1 MPLLSYKFAPGF
13 DKQSTPYGA
22 ENKWI
27 DGENIRFRYGQPEK
41 IGGWVKLVANK
52 LYGAVRA
59 QFAWSA
65 LDGTRFLALGTDKK
79 LYIYTEGAIHDITP
93 VRATDDDL
101 TNPFVTTSG
110 SPIVTVT
117 DAGHGASAGDFVTF
131 SNADAVGGLDMNA
144 EFEITSVT
152 SSSVYTV
159 THSSNASSGATGGGS
174 STVDVEY
181 QLSVG
186 QEVNTYGYGWGID
199 PWNGL
204 RDTGRITD
212 QLNEALDATETGV
225 DVDDGSKFANG
236 DYILVDQEIMKV
248 TGVSSNTLTVTRDL
262 TTNEG
267 TTTVSAGSHNATT
280 HADNT
285 TVTIIFD
292 ASDTSINATSWNEA
306 ASSST
311 TVLDSRYWV
320 FENFGEDLLALQSN
334 GKLFKW
340 DKSSGVTTRAAVVHA
355 NAPTASRHLI
365 LSTPDRHVILM
376 GTETTIGSTTSQDDL
391 FLRFSSQEDT
401 STWSPASTNT
411 AGSFRIQ
418 DGSKIITTLRS
429 RGGILIWTDTSLHQ
443 LQFIGPPFTFGVNL
457 VTQSVSMVSPQA
469 AINANNAIY
478 FMDEDNFYIYEGG
491 VQSLPCTVRAYVF
504 DDFNY
509 SQVYKVFAAKNAKFN
524 EVTWFYCSS
533 SSTEIDRY
541 VTYNYLDKVWHIGN
555 MDRTAWMDIGSSTD
569 APLAAGTNN
578 YLYDH
583 ETGSNA
589 DGSAMTAFVESADFD
604 AGDGNQFMFI
614 NRIIPD
620 VLFYGSSTDPT
631 VTYSIKTRNYPLGTL
646 TTATTASVGSS
657 TGVSNVRARARQ
669 MRVRVESTD
678 EDNLW
683 RLGDTRFDIRQDG
696 RR

>member
-1 MPLLSYKFAPGF
+1 MEVDVPLSRYTFQPGINKEGTSYSNEGGWYDC
-13 DKQSTPYGA
+13 DKV
-22 ENKWI
+22 
-27 DGENIRFRYGQPEK
+27 RFRAGRPEK
-41 IGGWVKLVANK
+41 IGGWVKNNLNTFLGLCRKLHQWVALDSDKFIGLGTNLK
-52 LYGAVRA
+52 LYLNKG
-59 QFAWSA
+59 SN
-65 LDGTRFLALGTDKK
+65 
-79 LYIYTEGAIHDITP
+79 YYDITP
-93 VRATDDDL
+93 IRATTSAGD
-101 TNPFVTTSG
+101 VTFSASNGDAT
-110 SPIVTVT
+110 ITVADT
-117 DAGHGASAGDFVTF
+117 AHGAVKNDFVTF
-131 SNADAVGGLDMNA
+131 SGAASLGGNITAAVLNQEYQIATIVNANSYTIEAKDTDGA
-144 EFEITSVT
+144 
-152 SSSVYTV
+152 TV
-159 THSSNASSGATGGGS
+159 TANASDTGNGGS
-174 STVDVEY
+174 SVVGAY
-181 QLSVG
+181 QINVG
-186 QEVNTYGYGWGID
+186 LNDYVSGFGFGSGYFGESSWGGGTSGFSSQLRLWSID
-199 PWNGL
+199 
-204 RDTGRITD
+204 
-212 QLNEALDATETGV
+212 
-225 DVDDGSKFANG
+225 
-236 DYILVDQEIMKV
+236 
-248 TGVSSNTLTVTRDL
+248 
-262 TTNEG
+262 
-267 TTTVSAGSHNATT
+267 
-280 HADNT
+280 
-285 TVTIIFD
+285 
-292 ASDTSINATSWNEA
+292 
-306 ASSST
+306 
-311 TVLDSRYWV
+311 
-320 FENFGEDLLALQSN
+320 NFGEDMISNPRGGGLFYWDKTNGESTRSVNFSSLSGASDVPTIANQIIVSETDRHILAL
-334 GKLFKW
+334 G
-340 DKSSGVTTRAAVVHA
+340 A
-355 NAPTASRHLI
+355 N
-365 LSTPDRHVILM
+365 
-376 GTETTIGSTTSQDDL
+376 TIGTSTQDPML
-391 FLRFSSQEDT
+391 VRWCNQEDAAMWT
-401 STWSPASTNT
+401 PKTTNT
-411 AGSFRIQ
+411 AGSIRLSA
-418 DGSKIITTLRS
+418 GSKIIGAVRTREE
-429 RGGILIWTDTSLHQ
+429 IIIFTDIALYAV
-443 LQFIGPPFTFGVNL
+443 QFIGPPFTFGVNL

-555 MDRTAWMDIGSSTD
+555 MDRTAWIDIGSSTV

>member
-1 MPLLSYKFAPGF
+1 MPLSRYTFQPGINKEGTSYSNEGGWYDC
-13 DKQSTPYGA
+13 DKV
-22 ENKWI
+22 
-27 DGENIRFRYGQPEK
+27 RFRAGRPEK
-41 IGGWVKLVANK
+41 IGGWVKNNINTFLGLCRKLHQWVALDSDKFIGLGTTLK
-52 LYGAVRA
+52 LYLNKG
-59 QFAWSA
+59 SN
-65 LDGTRFLALGTDKK
+65 
-79 LYIYTEGAIHDITP
+79 YYDITP
-93 VRATDDDL
+93 IRATTSAGD
-101 TNPFVTTSG
+101 VTFSASNGDAT
-110 SPIVTVT
+110 ITVADT
-117 DAGHGASAGDFVTF
+117 AHGAVKNDFVTF
-131 SNADAVGGLDMNA
+131 SGAATLGGL
-144 EFEITSVT
+144 ITASVLNQEYQIAT
-152 SSSVYTV
+152 IVNSNSYTIEAKDTDGATV
-159 THSSNASSGATGGGS
+159 TANASDTGNGGS
-174 STVDVEY
+174 SVVGAY
-181 QLSVG
+181 QINVG
-186 QEVNTYGYGWGID
+186 LDDYVSGFGFGSGYFGESSWGGGTSGFSSQLRLWSID
-199 PWNGL
+199 
-204 RDTGRITD
+204 
-212 QLNEALDATETGV
+212 
-225 DVDDGSKFANG
+225 
-236 DYILVDQEIMKV
+236 
-248 TGVSSNTLTVTRDL
+248 
-262 TTNEG
+262 
-267 TTTVSAGSHNATT
+267 
-280 HADNT
+280 
-285 TVTIIFD
+285 
-292 ASDTSINATSWNEA
+292 
-306 ASSST
+306 
-311 TVLDSRYWV
+311 
-320 FENFGEDLLALQSN
+320 NFGEDMISNPRGGGLFYWDKTNGENTRSVNFSSLSGASDVPTIANQIIVSETDRHILAL
-334 GKLFKW
+334 
-340 DKSSGVTTRAAVVHA
+340 
-355 NAPTASRHLI
+355 
-365 LSTPDRHVILM
+365 
-376 GTETTIGSTTSQDDL
+376 GTNTIGTSTQDPML
-391 FLRFSSQEDT
+391 VRWCNQEDAAMWT
-401 STWSPASTNT
+401 PKTTNT
-411 AGSFRIQ
+411 AGSIRLSA
-418 DGSKIITTLRS
+418 GSKIIGAS
-429 RGGILIWTDTSLHQ
+429 RTREEIIVFTDIALYAV
-443 LQFIGPPFTFGVNL
+443 QFIGPPFTFGVNL
-457 VTQSVSMVSPQA
+457 VTQSVSMISPQA

-555 MDRTAWMDIGSSTD
+555 MDRTAWIDIGSSTV

>member
-1 MPLLSYKFAPGF
+1 MPLSRYTFQPGINKEGTSYSNEGGWYDC
-13 DKQSTPYGA
+13 DKV
-22 ENKWI
+22 
-27 DGENIRFRYGQPEK
+27 RFRAGRPEK
-41 IGGWVKLVANK
+41 IGGWVKNNLNTFLGICRKLHQWVALDSDKFIGLGTNLK
-52 LYGAVRA
+52 LYLNKG
-59 QFAWSA
+59 SS
-65 LDGTRFLALGTDKK
+65 
-79 LYIYTEGAIHDITP
+79 YYDITP
-93 VRATDDDL
+93 IRATTSAGD
-101 TNPFVTTSG
+101 VTFSASNGDAT
-110 SPIVTVT
+110 ITVADT
-117 DAGHGASAGDFVTF
+117 AHGAVKNDFVTF
-131 SNADAVGGLDMNA
+131 SGAATLGGL
-144 EFEITSVT
+144 ITASVLNQEYQIAT
-152 SSSVYTV
+152 IVNSNSYTIEAKDTDGATV
-159 THSSNASSGATGGGS
+159 TANASDTGNGGS
-174 STVDVEY
+174 SVVGAY
-181 QLSVG
+181 QINVG
-186 QEVNTYGYGWGID
+186 LDDYVSGFGFGSGYFGESSWGGGTSGFSSQLRLWSID
-199 PWNGL
+199 
-204 RDTGRITD
+204 
-212 QLNEALDATETGV
+212 
-225 DVDDGSKFANG
+225 
-236 DYILVDQEIMKV
+236 
-248 TGVSSNTLTVTRDL
+248 
-262 TTNEG
+262 
-267 TTTVSAGSHNATT
+267 
-280 HADNT
+280 
-285 TVTIIFD
+285 
-292 ASDTSINATSWNEA
+292 
-306 ASSST
+306 
-311 TVLDSRYWV
+311 
-320 FENFGEDLLALQSN
+320 NFGEDMISNPRGGGLFYWDKTNGESTRSVNFSSLSGASDVPTIANQIIVSETDRHILAL
-334 GKLFKW
+334 G
-340 DKSSGVTTRAAVVHA
+340 A
-355 NAPTASRHLI
+355 N
-365 LSTPDRHVILM
+365 
-376 GTETTIGSTTSQDDL
+376 TIGTSTQDPML
-391 FLRFSSQEDT
+391 VRWCNQEDAAMWT
-401 STWSPASTNT
+401 PKTTNT
-411 AGSFRIQ
+411 AGSIRLSA
-418 DGSKIITTLRS
+418 GSKIIGAS
-429 RGGILIWTDTSLHQ
+429 RTREEIIIFTDIALYAV
-443 LQFIGPPFTFGVNL
+443 QFIGPPFTFGVNL

-555 MDRTAWMDIGSSTD
+555 MDRTAWIDIGSSTV

>member
-1 MPLLSYKFAPGF
+1 LEVDVPLSRYTFQPGINKEGTSYSNEGGWYDC
-13 DKQSTPYGA
+13 DKV
-22 ENKWI
+22 
-27 DGENIRFRYGQPEK
+27 RFRAGRPEK
-41 IGGWVKLVANK
+41 IGGWVKNNLNTFLGLCRKLHQWVALDSDKFIGLGTNLK
-52 LYGAVRA
+52 LYLNKG
-59 QFAWSA
+59 SN
-65 LDGTRFLALGTDKK
+65 
-79 LYIYTEGAIHDITP
+79 YYDITP
-93 VRATDDDL
+93 IRATTSAGD
-101 TNPFVTTSG
+101 VTFSASNGDAT
-110 SPIVTVT
+110 ITVADT
-117 DAGHGASAGDFVTF
+117 AHGAVKNDFVTF
-131 SNADAVGGLDMNA
+131 SGAASLGGNITAAVLNQEYQIATIVNANSYTIEAKDTDGA
-144 EFEITSVT
+144 
-152 SSSVYTV
+152 TV
-159 THSSNASSGATGGGS
+159 TANASDTGNGGS
-174 STVDVEY
+174 SVVGAY
-181 QLSVG
+181 QINVG
-186 QEVNTYGYGWGID
+186 LNDYVSGFGFGSGYFGESSWGGGTSGFSSQLRLWSID
-199 PWNGL
+199 
-204 RDTGRITD
+204 
-212 QLNEALDATETGV
+212 
-225 DVDDGSKFANG
+225 
-236 DYILVDQEIMKV
+236 
-248 TGVSSNTLTVTRDL
+248 
-262 TTNEG
+262 
-267 TTTVSAGSHNATT
+267 
-280 HADNT
+280 
-285 TVTIIFD
+285 
-292 ASDTSINATSWNEA
+292 
-306 ASSST
+306 
-311 TVLDSRYWV
+311 
-320 FENFGEDLLALQSN
+320 NFGEDMISNPRGGGLFYWDKTNGESTRSVNFSSLSGASDVPTIANQIIVSETDRHILAL
-334 GKLFKW
+334 G
-340 DKSSGVTTRAAVVHA
+340 A
-355 NAPTASRHLI
+355 N
-365 LSTPDRHVILM
+365 
-376 GTETTIGSTTSQDDL
+376 TIGTSTQDPML
-391 FLRFSSQEDT
+391 VRWCNQEDAAMWT
-401 STWSPASTNT
+401 PKTTNT
-411 AGSFRIQ
+411 AGSIRLSA
-418 DGSKIITTLRS
+418 GSKIIGAVRTREE
-429 RGGILIWTDTSLHQ
+429 IIIFTDIALYAV
-443 LQFIGPPFTFGVNL
+443 QFIGPPFTFGVNL

-555 MDRTAWMDIGSSTD
+555 MDRTAWIDIGSSTV

>member
-1 MPLLSYKFAPGF
+1 MPLSRYTFQPGINKEGTSYSNEGGWYDC
-13 DKQSTPYGA
+13 DKV
-22 ENKWI
+22 
-27 DGENIRFRYGQPEK
+27 RFRAGRPEK
-41 IGGWVKLVANK
+41 IGGWVKNNLNTFLGLCRKLHQWVALDSDKFIGLGTTLK
-52 LYGAVRA
+52 LYLNKG
-59 QFAWSA
+59 SS
-65 LDGTRFLALGTDKK
+65 
-79 LYIYTEGAIHDITP
+79 YYDITP
-93 VRATDDDL
+93 IRATTSAGD
-101 TNPFVTTSG
+101 VTFSASNGDAT
-110 SPIVTVT
+110 ITVADT
-117 DAGHGASAGDFVTF
+117 AHGAVKNDFVTF
-131 SNADAVGGLDMNA
+131 SGAATLGGLITASVLNQEYQIATIVNA
-144 EFEITSVT
+144 NSYTIEAKDTDGA
-152 SSSVYTV
+152 TV
-159 THSSNASSGATGGGS
+159 TANASDTGNGGS
-174 STVDVEY
+174 SVVGAY
-181 QLSVG
+181 QINVG
-186 QEVNTYGYGWGID
+186 LDDYVSGFGFGSGYFGESSWGGGTSGFSSQLRLWSID
-199 PWNGL
+199 
-204 RDTGRITD
+204 
-212 QLNEALDATETGV
+212 
-225 DVDDGSKFANG
+225 
-236 DYILVDQEIMKV
+236 
-248 TGVSSNTLTVTRDL
+248 
-262 TTNEG
+262 
-267 TTTVSAGSHNATT
+267 
-280 HADNT
+280 
-285 TVTIIFD
+285 
-292 ASDTSINATSWNEA
+292 
-306 ASSST
+306 
-311 TVLDSRYWV
+311 
-320 FENFGEDLLALQSN
+320 NFGEDMISNPRGGGLFYWDKTNGESTRSVNFSSLSGASDVPTIANQIIVSETDRHILAL
-334 GKLFKW
+334 G
-340 DKSSGVTTRAAVVHA
+340 A
-355 NAPTASRHLI
+355 N
-365 LSTPDRHVILM
+365 
-376 GTETTIGSTTSQDDL
+376 TIGTSTQDPML
-391 FLRFSSQEDT
+391 VRWCNQEDAAMWT
-401 STWSPASTNT
+401 PKTTNT
-411 AGSFRIQ
+411 AGSIRLSA
-418 DGSKIITTLRS
+418 GSKIIGAS
-429 RGGILIWTDTSLHQ
+429 RTREEIIIFTDIALYAV
-443 LQFIGPPFTFGVNL
+443 QFIGPPFTFGVNL

-555 MDRTAWMDIGSSTD
+555 MDRTAWIDIGSSTV

>member
-1 MPLLSYKFAPGF
+1 MPLSRYTFQPGINKEGTSYSNEGGWYDC
-13 DKQSTPYGA
+13 DK
-22 ENKWI
+22 
-27 DGENIRFRYGQPEK
+27 IRFRSGRPEK
-41 IGGWVKLVANK
+41 IGGWVKNNLNTFLGICRKLHQWVALDSDKFIGLGTNLK
-52 LYGAVRA
+52 LYLNKG
-59 QFAWSA
+59 SS
-65 LDGTRFLALGTDKK
+65 
-79 LYIYTEGAIHDITP
+79 YYDITP
-93 VRATDDDL
+93 IRATTSAGD
-101 TNPFVTTSG
+101 VTFSASNGDAT
-110 SPIVTVT
+110 ITVADT
-117 DAGHGASAGDFVTF
+117 AHGAVKNDFVTF
-131 SNADAVGGLDMNA
+131 SGAASLGGNIVANVLNQEYQIATIVNDNSYTIEA
-144 EFEITSVT
+144 KDTDGA
-152 SSSVYTV
+152 TV
-159 THSSNASSGATGGGS
+159 TANASDSGNGGS
-174 STVDVEY
+174 SVVGAY
-181 QLSVG
+181 QLNVG
-186 QEVNTYGYGWGID
+186 LDDYVSGFGFGSGYFGESSWGGGTSGFSSQLRLWTID
-199 PWNGL
+199 
-204 RDTGRITD
+204 
-212 QLNEALDATETGV
+212 
-225 DVDDGSKFANG
+225 
-236 DYILVDQEIMKV
+236 
-248 TGVSSNTLTVTRDL
+248 
-262 TTNEG
+262 
-267 TTTVSAGSHNATT
+267 
-280 HADNT
+280 
-285 TVTIIFD
+285 
-292 ASDTSINATSWNEA
+292 
-306 ASSST
+306 
-311 TVLDSRYWV
+311 
-320 FENFGEDLLALQSN
+320 NFGEDMISNPRGGGLFYWDKTNGENTRSVNFSSLSGASDVPTIANQIIVSETDRHILAL
-334 GKLFKW
+334 G
-340 DKSSGVTTRAAVVHA
+340 A
-355 NAPTASRHLI
+355 N
-365 LSTPDRHVILM
+365 
-376 GTETTIGSTTSQDDL
+376 TIGTSTQDPML
-391 FLRFSSQEDT
+391 VRWCNQEDAAMWT
-401 STWSPASTNT
+401 PKTTNT
-411 AGSFRIQ
+411 AGSIRLSA
-418 DGSKIITTLRS
+418 GSKIIGAS
-429 RGGILIWTDTSLHQ
+429 RTREEIIIFTDIALYAV
-443 LQFIGPPFTFGVNL
+443 QFIGPPFTFGVNL

-469 AINANNAIY
+469 AINANNSIY

-555 MDRTAWMDIGSSTD
+555 MDRTAWIDIGSSTV

>member
-1 MPLLSYKFAPGF
+1 MPLSRYTFQPGINKEGTSYSNEGGWYDC
-13 DKQSTPYGA
+13 DK
-22 ENKWI
+22 
-27 DGENIRFRYGQPEK
+27 IRFRSGRPEK
-41 IGGWVKLVANK
+41 IGGWVKNNLNTFLGICRKLHQWVALDSDKFIGLGTNLK
-52 LYGAVRA
+52 LYLNKG
-59 QFAWSA
+59 SS
-65 LDGTRFLALGTDKK
+65 
-79 LYIYTEGAIHDITP
+79 YYDITP
-93 VRATDDDL
+93 IRATTSAGD
-101 TNPFVTTSG
+101 VTFSASNGDAT
-110 SPIVTVT
+110 ITVADT
-117 DAGHGASAGDFVTF
+117 AHGAVKNDFVTF
-131 SNADAVGGLDMNA
+131 SGAASLGGNIVANVLNQEYQIATIVNANSYTIEAKDTDGA
-144 EFEITSVT
+144 
-152 SSSVYTV
+152 TV
-159 THSSNASSGATGGGS
+159 TANASDTGNGGS
-174 STVDVEY
+174 SVVGAY
-181 QLSVG
+181 QINVG
-186 QEVNTYGYGWGID
+186 LDDYVSGFGFGSGYFGESSWGGGTSGFSSQLRLWTID
-199 PWNGL
+199 
-204 RDTGRITD
+204 
-212 QLNEALDATETGV
+212 
-225 DVDDGSKFANG
+225 
-236 DYILVDQEIMKV
+236 
-248 TGVSSNTLTVTRDL
+248 
-262 TTNEG
+262 
-267 TTTVSAGSHNATT
+267 
-280 HADNT
+280 
-285 TVTIIFD
+285 
-292 ASDTSINATSWNEA
+292 
-306 ASSST
+306 
-311 TVLDSRYWV
+311 
-320 FENFGEDLLALQSN
+320 NFGEDMISNPRGGGLFYWDKTNGENTRSVNFSSLSGASDVPTIANQIIVSETDRHILAL
-334 GKLFKW
+334 G
-340 DKSSGVTTRAAVVHA
+340 A
-355 NAPTASRHLI
+355 N
-365 LSTPDRHVILM
+365 
-376 GTETTIGSTTSQDDL
+376 TIGTSTQDPML
-391 FLRFSSQEDT
+391 VRWCNQEDAAMWT
-401 STWSPASTNT
+401 PKTTNT
-411 AGSFRIQ
+411 AGSIRLSA
-418 DGSKIITTLRS
+418 GSKIIGAS
-429 RGGILIWTDTSLHQ
+429 RTREEIIIFTDIALYAV
-443 LQFIGPPFTFGVNL
+443 QFIGPPFTFGVNL

-469 AINANNAIY
+469 AINANNSIY

-555 MDRTAWMDIGSSTD
+555 MDRTAWIDIGSSTV

>member
-1 MPLLSYKFAPGF
+1 VPLSRYTFQPGINKEGTSYSNEGGWYDC
-13 DKQSTPYGA
+13 DK
-22 ENKWI
+22 
-27 DGENIRFRYGQPEK
+27 IRFRSGRPEK
-41 IGGWVKLVANK
+41 IGGWVKNNLNTFLGICRKLHQWVALDSDKFIGLGTNLK
-52 LYGAVRA
+52 LYLNKG
-59 QFAWSA
+59 SS
-65 LDGTRFLALGTDKK
+65 
-79 LYIYTEGAIHDITP
+79 YYDITP
-93 VRATDDDL
+93 IRATTSAGD
-101 TNPFVTTSG
+101 VTFSASNGDAT
-110 SPIVTVT
+110 ITVADT
-117 DAGHGASAGDFVTF
+117 AHGAVKNDFVTF
-131 SNADAVGGLDMNA
+131 SGAASLGGNIVANVLNQEYQIATIVNDNSYTIEA
-144 EFEITSVT
+144 KDTDGA
-152 SSSVYTV
+152 TV
-159 THSSNASSGATGGGS
+159 TANASDSGNGGS
-174 STVDVEY
+174 SVVGAY
-181 QLSVG
+181 QLNVG
-186 QEVNTYGYGWGID
+186 LDDYVSGFGFGSGYFGESSWGGGTSGFSSQLRLWTID
-199 PWNGL
+199 
-204 RDTGRITD
+204 
-212 QLNEALDATETGV
+212 
-225 DVDDGSKFANG
+225 
-236 DYILVDQEIMKV
+236 
-248 TGVSSNTLTVTRDL
+248 
-262 TTNEG
+262 
-267 TTTVSAGSHNATT
+267 
-280 HADNT
+280 
-285 TVTIIFD
+285 
-292 ASDTSINATSWNEA
+292 
-306 ASSST
+306 
-311 TVLDSRYWV
+311 
-320 FENFGEDLLALQSN
+320 NFGEDMISNPRGGGLFYWDKTNGENTRSVNFSSLSGASDVPTIANQIIVSETDRHILAL
-334 GKLFKW
+334 G
-340 DKSSGVTTRAAVVHA
+340 A
-355 NAPTASRHLI
+355 N
-365 LSTPDRHVILM
+365 
-376 GTETTIGSTTSQDDL
+376 TIGTSTQDPML
-391 FLRFSSQEDT
+391 VRWCNQEDAAMWT
-401 STWSPASTNT
+401 PKTTNT
-411 AGSFRIQ
+411 AGSIRLSA
-418 DGSKIITTLRS
+418 GSKIIGAS
-429 RGGILIWTDTSLHQ
+429 RTREEIIIFTDIALYAV
-443 LQFIGPPFTFGVNL
+443 QFIGPPFTFGVNL

-469 AINANNAIY
+469 AINANNSIY

-555 MDRTAWMDIGSSTD
+555 MDRTAWIDIGSSTV

>member
-1 MPLLSYKFAPGF
+1 MPLSRYTFQPGINKEGTSYSNEGGWYDC
-13 DKQSTPYGA
+13 DKV
-22 ENKWI
+22 
-27 DGENIRFRYGQPEK
+27 RFRSGRPEK
-41 IGGWVKLVANK
+41 IGGWVKNNLNTFLGICRKLHQWVALDSDKFIGLGTNLK
-52 LYGAVRA
+52 LYLNKG
-59 QFAWSA
+59 SS
-65 LDGTRFLALGTDKK
+65 
-79 LYIYTEGAIHDITP
+79 YYDITP
-93 VRATDDDL
+93 IRATTSAGD
-101 TNPFVTTSG
+101 VTFSASNGDAT
-110 SPIVTVT
+110 ITVADT
-117 DAGHGASAGDFVTF
+117 AHGAVKNDFVTF
-131 SNADAVGGLDMNA
+131 SGAASLGGNIVANVLNQEYQIATIVNANSYTIEAKDTDGA
-144 EFEITSVT
+144 
-152 SSSVYTV
+152 TV
-159 THSSNASSGATGGGS
+159 TANASDSGNGGS
-174 STVDVEY
+174 SVVGAY
-181 QLSVG
+181 QLNVG
-186 QEVNTYGYGWGID
+186 LDDYVSGFGFGSGYFGESSWGGGTSGFSSQLRLWTID
-199 PWNGL
+199 
-204 RDTGRITD
+204 
-212 QLNEALDATETGV
+212 
-225 DVDDGSKFANG
+225 
-236 DYILVDQEIMKV
+236 
-248 TGVSSNTLTVTRDL
+248 
-262 TTNEG
+262 
-267 TTTVSAGSHNATT
+267 
-280 HADNT
+280 
-285 TVTIIFD
+285 
-292 ASDTSINATSWNEA
+292 
-306 ASSST
+306 
-311 TVLDSRYWV
+311 
-320 FENFGEDLLALQSN
+320 NFGEDMISNPRGGGLFYWDKTNGENTRSVNFSSLSGASDVPTIANQIIVSETDRHILAL
-334 GKLFKW
+334 G
-340 DKSSGVTTRAAVVHA
+340 A
-355 NAPTASRHLI
+355 N
-365 LSTPDRHVILM
+365 
-376 GTETTIGSTTSQDDL
+376 TIGTSTQDPML
-391 FLRFSSQEDT
+391 VRWCNQEDAAMWT
-401 STWSPASTNT
+401 PKTTNT
-411 AGSFRIQ
+411 AGSIRLSA
-418 DGSKIITTLRS
+418 GSKIIGAIRTREE
-429 RGGILIWTDTSLHQ
+429 IIIFTDIALYAV
-443 LQFIGPPFTFGVNL
+443 QFIGPPFTFGVNL

-469 AINANNAIY
+469 AINANNSIY

-555 MDRTAWMDIGSSTD
+555 MDRTAWIDIGSSTI

>member
-1 MPLLSYKFAPGF
+1 MW
-13 DKQSTPYGA
+13 TP
-22 ENKWI
+22 K
-27 DGENIRFRYGQPEK
+27 
-41 IGGWVKLVANK
+41 
-52 LYGAVRA
+52 
-59 QFAWSA
+59 
-65 LDGTRFLALGTDKK
+65 T
-79 LYIYTEGAIHDITP
+79 
-93 VRATDDDL
+93 
-101 TNPFVTTSG
+101 
-110 SPIVTVT
+110 
-117 DAGHGASAGDFVTF
+117 
-131 SNADAVGGLDMNA
+131 
-144 EFEITSVT
+144 
-152 SSSVYTV
+152 
-159 THSSNASSGATGGGS
+159 
-174 STVDVEY
+174 
-181 QLSVG
+181 
-186 QEVNTYGYGWGID
+186 
-199 PWNGL
+199 
-204 RDTGRITD
+204 
-212 QLNEALDATETGV
+212 
-225 DVDDGSKFANG
+225 
-236 DYILVDQEIMKV
+236 
-248 TGVSSNTLTVTRDL
+248 
-262 TTNEG
+262 
-267 TTTVSAGSHNATT
+267 
-280 HADNT
+280 
-285 TVTIIFD
+285 
-292 ASDTSINATSWNEA
+292 
-306 ASSST
+306 
-311 TVLDSRYWV
+311 
-320 FENFGEDLLALQSN
+320 
-334 GKLFKW
+334 
-340 DKSSGVTTRAAVVHA
+340 
-355 NAPTASRHLI
+355 
-365 LSTPDRHVILM
+365 
-376 GTETTIGSTTSQDDL
+376 
-391 FLRFSSQEDT
+391 
-401 STWSPASTNT
+401 TNT
-411 AGSFRIQ
+411 AGSIRLSA
-418 DGSKIITTLRS
+418 GSKIIGAS
-429 RGGILIWTDTSLHQ
+429 RTREEIIIFTDIALYAV
-443 LQFIGPPFTFGVNL
+443 QFIGPPFTFGVNL

-555 MDRTAWMDIGSSTD
+555 MDRTAWIDIGSSTV

>member
-1 MPLLSYKFAPGF
+1 VPLSRYTFQPGINKEGTSYSNEGGWYDC
-13 DKQSTPYGA
+13 DK
-22 ENKWI
+22 
-27 DGENIRFRYGQPEK
+27 IRFRSGRPEK
-41 IGGWVKLVANK
+41 IGGWVKNNLNTFLGICRKLHQWVALDSDKFIGLGTNLK
-52 LYGAVRA
+52 LYLNKG
-59 QFAWSA
+59 SS
-65 LDGTRFLALGTDKK
+65 
-79 LYIYTEGAIHDITP
+79 YYDITP
-93 VRATDDDL
+93 IRATTSAGD
-101 TNPFVTTSG
+101 VTFSASNGDAT
-110 SPIVTVT
+110 ITVADT
-117 DAGHGASAGDFVTF
+117 AHGAVKNDFVTF
-131 SNADAVGGLDMNA
+131 SGAATLGGL
-144 EFEITSVT
+144 ITASVLNQEYQIAT
-152 SSSVYTV
+152 IVNSNSYTIEAKDTDGATV
-159 THSSNASSGATGGGS
+159 TANASDTGNGGS
-174 STVDVEY
+174 SVVGAY
-181 QLSVG
+181 QINVG
-186 QEVNTYGYGWGID
+186 LDDYVSGFGFGSGYFGESSWGGGTSGFSSQLRLWSID
-199 PWNGL
+199 
-204 RDTGRITD
+204 
-212 QLNEALDATETGV
+212 
-225 DVDDGSKFANG
+225 
-236 DYILVDQEIMKV
+236 
-248 TGVSSNTLTVTRDL
+248 
-262 TTNEG
+262 
-267 TTTVSAGSHNATT
+267 
-280 HADNT
+280 
-285 TVTIIFD
+285 
-292 ASDTSINATSWNEA
+292 
-306 ASSST
+306 
-311 TVLDSRYWV
+311 
-320 FENFGEDLLALQSN
+320 NFGEDMISNPRGGGLFYWDKTNGESTRSVNFSSLSGASDVPTIANQIIVSETDRHILAL
-334 GKLFKW
+334 G
-340 DKSSGVTTRAAVVHA
+340 A
-355 NAPTASRHLI
+355 N
-365 LSTPDRHVILM
+365 
-376 GTETTIGSTTSQDDL
+376 TIGTSTQDPML
-391 FLRFSSQEDT
+391 VRWCNQEDAAMWT
-401 STWSPASTNT
+401 PKTTNT
-411 AGSFRIQ
+411 AGSIRLSA
-418 DGSKIITTLRS
+418 GSKIIGAS
-429 RGGILIWTDTSLHQ
+429 RTREEIIIFTDIALYAV
-443 LQFIGPPFTFGVNL
+443 QFIGPPFTFGVNL

-555 MDRTAWMDIGSSTD
+555 MDRTAWIDIGSSTV

>member
-1 MPLLSYKFAPGF
+1 LEVDVPLSRYTFQPGINKEGTSYSNEGGWYDC
-13 DKQSTPYGA
+13 DK
-22 ENKWI
+22 
-27 DGENIRFRYGQPEK
+27 IRFRSGRPEK
-41 IGGWVKLVANK
+41 IGGWVKNNLNTFLGICRKLHQWVALDSDKFIGLGTNLK
-52 LYGAVRA
+52 LYLNKG
-59 QFAWSA
+59 SS
-65 LDGTRFLALGTDKK
+65 
-79 LYIYTEGAIHDITP
+79 YYDITP
-93 VRATDDDL
+93 IRATTSAGD
-101 TNPFVTTSG
+101 VTFSASNGDAT
-110 SPIVTVT
+110 ITVADT
-117 DAGHGASAGDFVTF
+117 AHGAVKNDFVTF
-131 SNADAVGGLDMNA
+131 SGAASLGGNIVANVLNQEYQIATIVNDNSYTIEA
-144 EFEITSVT
+144 KDTDGA
-152 SSSVYTV
+152 TV
-159 THSSNASSGATGGGS
+159 TANASDSGNGGS
-174 STVDVEY
+174 SVVGAY
-181 QLSVG
+181 QLNVG
-186 QEVNTYGYGWGID
+186 LDDYVSGFGFGSGYFGESSWGGGTSGFSSQLRLWTID
-199 PWNGL
+199 
-204 RDTGRITD
+204 
-212 QLNEALDATETGV
+212 
-225 DVDDGSKFANG
+225 
-236 DYILVDQEIMKV
+236 
-248 TGVSSNTLTVTRDL
+248 
-262 TTNEG
+262 
-267 TTTVSAGSHNATT
+267 
-280 HADNT
+280 
-285 TVTIIFD
+285 
-292 ASDTSINATSWNEA
+292 
-306 ASSST
+306 
-311 TVLDSRYWV
+311 
-320 FENFGEDLLALQSN
+320 NFGEDMISNPRGGGLFYWDKTNGENTRSVNFSSLSGASDVPTIANQIIVSETDRHILAL
-334 GKLFKW
+334 G
-340 DKSSGVTTRAAVVHA
+340 A
-355 NAPTASRHLI
+355 N
-365 LSTPDRHVILM
+365 
-376 GTETTIGSTTSQDDL
+376 TIGTSTQDPML
-391 FLRFSSQEDT
+391 VRWCNQEDAAMWT
-401 STWSPASTNT
+401 PKTTNT
-411 AGSFRIQ
+411 AGSIRLSA
-418 DGSKIITTLRS
+418 GSKIIGAS
-429 RGGILIWTDTSLHQ
+429 RTREEIIIFTDIALYAV
-443 LQFIGPPFTFGVNL
+443 QFIGPPFTFGVNL

-469 AINANNAIY
+469 AINANNSIY

-555 MDRTAWMDIGSSTD
+555 MDRTAWIDIGSSTV

>member
-1 MPLLSYKFAPGF
+1 MPLSRYTFQPGINKEGTSYSNEGGWYDC
-13 DKQSTPYGA
+13 DKV
-22 ENKWI
+22 
-27 DGENIRFRYGQPEK
+27 RFRAGRPEK
-41 IGGWVKLVANK
+41 IGGWVKNNLNTFLGLCRKLHQWVALDSDKFIGLGTNLK
-52 LYGAVRA
+52 LYLNKG
-59 QFAWSA
+59 SN
-65 LDGTRFLALGTDKK
+65 
-79 LYIYTEGAIHDITP
+79 YYDITP
-93 VRATDDDL
+93 IRATTSAGD
-101 TNPFVTTSG
+101 VTFSASNGDAT
-110 SPIVTVT
+110 ITVADT
-117 DAGHGASAGDFVTF
+117 AHGAVKNDFVTF
-131 SNADAVGGLDMNA
+131 SGAASLGGNITAAVLNQEYQIATIVNANSYTIEAKDTDGA
-144 EFEITSVT
+144 
-152 SSSVYTV
+152 TV
-159 THSSNASSGATGGGS
+159 TANASDTGNGGS
-174 STVDVEY
+174 SVVGAY
-181 QLSVG
+181 QINVG
-186 QEVNTYGYGWGID
+186 LNDYVSGFGFGSGYFGESSWGGGTSGFSSQLRLWSID
-199 PWNGL
+199 
-204 RDTGRITD
+204 
-212 QLNEALDATETGV
+212 
-225 DVDDGSKFANG
+225 
-236 DYILVDQEIMKV
+236 
-248 TGVSSNTLTVTRDL
+248 
-262 TTNEG
+262 
-267 TTTVSAGSHNATT
+267 
-280 HADNT
+280 
-285 TVTIIFD
+285 
-292 ASDTSINATSWNEA
+292 
-306 ASSST
+306 
-311 TVLDSRYWV
+311 
-320 FENFGEDLLALQSN
+320 NFGEDMISNPRGGGLFYWDKTNGESTRSVNFSSLSGASDVPTIANQIIVSETDRHILAL
-334 GKLFKW
+334 G
-340 DKSSGVTTRAAVVHA
+340 A
-355 NAPTASRHLI
+355 N
-365 LSTPDRHVILM
+365 
-376 GTETTIGSTTSQDDL
+376 TIGTSTQDPML
-391 FLRFSSQEDT
+391 VRWCNQEDAAMWT
-401 STWSPASTNT
+401 PKTTNT
-411 AGSFRIQ
+411 AGSIRLSA
-418 DGSKIITTLRS
+418 GSKIIGAVRTREE
-429 RGGILIWTDTSLHQ
+429 IIIFTDIALYAV
-443 LQFIGPPFTFGVNL
+443 QFIGPPFTFGVNL

-555 MDRTAWMDIGSSTD
+555 MDRTAWIDIGSSTV

>member
-1 MPLLSYKFAPGF
+1 MPLSRYTFQPGINKEGTSYSNEGGWYDC
-13 DKQSTPYGA
+13 DK
-22 ENKWI
+22 
-27 DGENIRFRYGQPEK
+27 IRFRSGRPEK
-41 IGGWVKLVANK
+41 IGGWVKNNLNTFLGICRKLHQWVALDSDKFIGLGTNLK
-52 LYGAVRA
+52 LYLNKG
-59 QFAWSA
+59 SS
-65 LDGTRFLALGTDKK
+65 
-79 LYIYTEGAIHDITP
+79 YYDITP
-93 VRATDDDL
+93 IRATTSAGD
-101 TNPFVTTSG
+101 VTFSASNGDAT
-110 SPIVTVT
+110 ITVADT
-117 DAGHGASAGDFVTF
+117 AHGAVKNDFVTF
-131 SNADAVGGLDMNA
+131 SGAASLGGNIVANVLNQEYQIATIVNDNSYTIEA
-144 EFEITSVT
+144 KDTDGA
-152 SSSVYTV
+152 TV
-159 THSSNASSGATGGGS
+159 TANASDSGNGGS
-174 STVDVEY
+174 SVVGAY
-181 QLSVG
+181 QLNVG
-186 QEVNTYGYGWGID
+186 LDDYVSGFGFGSGYFGESSWGGGTSGFSSQLRLWTID
-199 PWNGL
+199 
-204 RDTGRITD
+204 
-212 QLNEALDATETGV
+212 
-225 DVDDGSKFANG
+225 
-236 DYILVDQEIMKV
+236 
-248 TGVSSNTLTVTRDL
+248 
-262 TTNEG
+262 
-267 TTTVSAGSHNATT
+267 
-280 HADNT
+280 
-285 TVTIIFD
+285 
-292 ASDTSINATSWNEA
+292 
-306 ASSST
+306 
-311 TVLDSRYWV
+311 
-320 FENFGEDLLALQSN
+320 NFGEDMISNPRGGGLFYWDKTNGENTRSVNFSSLSGASDVPTIANQIIVSETDRHILAL
-334 GKLFKW
+334 G
-340 DKSSGVTTRAAVVHA
+340 A
-355 NAPTASRHLI
+355 N
-365 LSTPDRHVILM
+365 
-376 GTETTIGSTTSQDDL
+376 TIGTSTQDPML
-391 FLRFSSQEDT
+391 VRWCNQEDAAMWT
-401 STWSPASTNT
+401 PKTTNT
-411 AGSFRIQ
+411 AGSIRLSA
-418 DGSKIITTLRS
+418 GSKIIGAVRTREE
-429 RGGILIWTDTSLHQ
+429 IIIFTDIALYAV
-443 LQFIGPPFTFGVNL
+443 QFIGPPFTFGVNL

-469 AINANNAIY
+469 AINANNSIY

-555 MDRTAWMDIGSSTD
+555 MDRTAWIDIGSSTV

>member
-1 MPLLSYKFAPGF
+1 MPLSRYTFQPGINKEGTSYSNEGGWYDC
-13 DKQSTPYGA
+13 DKV
-22 ENKWI
+22 
-27 DGENIRFRYGQPEK
+27 RFRAGRPEK
-41 IGGWVKLVANK
+41 IGGWVKNNINTFLGLCRKLHQWVALDSDKFIGLGTTLK
-52 LYGAVRA
+52 LYLNKG
-59 QFAWSA
+59 SN
-65 LDGTRFLALGTDKK
+65 
-79 LYIYTEGAIHDITP
+79 YYDITP
-93 VRATDDDL
+93 IRATTSAGD
-101 TNPFVTTSG
+101 VTFSASNGDAT
-110 SPIVTVT
+110 ITVADT
-117 DAGHGASAGDFVTF
+117 AHGAVKNDFVTF
-131 SNADAVGGLDMNA
+131 SGAATLGGL
-144 EFEITSVT
+144 ITASVLNQEYQIAT
-152 SSSVYTV
+152 IVNSNSYTIEAKDTDGATV
-159 THSSNASSGATGGGS
+159 TANASDTGNGGS
-174 STVDVEY
+174 SVVGAY
-181 QLSVG
+181 QINVG
-186 QEVNTYGYGWGID
+186 LDDYVSGFGFGSGYFGESSWGGGTSGFSSQLRLWSID
-199 PWNGL
+199 
-204 RDTGRITD
+204 
-212 QLNEALDATETGV
+212 
-225 DVDDGSKFANG
+225 
-236 DYILVDQEIMKV
+236 
-248 TGVSSNTLTVTRDL
+248 
-262 TTNEG
+262 
-267 TTTVSAGSHNATT
+267 
-280 HADNT
+280 
-285 TVTIIFD
+285 
-292 ASDTSINATSWNEA
+292 
-306 ASSST
+306 
-311 TVLDSRYWV
+311 
-320 FENFGEDLLALQSN
+320 NFGEDMISNPRGGGLFYWDKTNGENTRSVNFSSLSGASDVPTIANQIIVSETDRHILAL
-334 GKLFKW
+334 G
-340 DKSSGVTTRAAVVHA
+340 A
-355 NAPTASRHLI
+355 N
-365 LSTPDRHVILM
+365 
-376 GTETTIGSTTSQDDL
+376 TIGTSTQDPML
-391 FLRFSSQEDT
+391 VRWCNQEDAAMWT
-401 STWSPASTNT
+401 PKTTNT
-411 AGSFRIQ
+411 AGSIRLSA
-418 DGSKIITTLRS
+418 GSKIIGAS
-429 RGGILIWTDTSLHQ
+429 RTREEIIVFTDIALYAV
-443 LQFIGPPFTFGVNL
+443 QFIGPPFTFGVNL
-457 VTQSVSMVSPQA
+457 VTQSVSMISPQA

-555 MDRTAWMDIGSSTD
+555 MDRTAWIDIGSSTV

>member
-1 MPLLSYKFAPGF
+1 MPLSRYTFQPGINKEGTSYSNEGGWYDC
-13 DKQSTPYGA
+13 DKV
-22 ENKWI
+22 
-27 DGENIRFRYGQPEK
+27 RFRAGRPEK
-41 IGGWVKLVANK
+41 IGGWVKNNINTFLGLCRKLHQWVALDSDKFIGLGTTLK
-52 LYGAVRA
+52 LYLNKG
-59 QFAWSA
+59 SN
-65 LDGTRFLALGTDKK
+65 
-79 LYIYTEGAIHDITP
+79 YYDITP
-93 VRATDDDL
+93 IRATTSAGD
-101 TNPFVTTSG
+101 VTFSASNGDAT
-110 SPIVTVT
+110 ITVADT
-117 DAGHGASAGDFVTF
+117 AHGAVKNDFVTF
-131 SNADAVGGLDMNA
+131 SGAATLGGL
-144 EFEITSVT
+144 ITASVLNQEYQIAT
-152 SSSVYTV
+152 IVNSNSYTIEAKDTDGATV
-159 THSSNASSGATGGGS
+159 TANASDTGNGGS
-174 STVDVEY
+174 SVVGAY
-181 QLSVG
+181 QINVG
-186 QEVNTYGYGWGID
+186 LDDYVSGFGFGSGYFGESSWGGGTSGFSSQLRLWSID
-199 PWNGL
+199 
-204 RDTGRITD
+204 
-212 QLNEALDATETGV
+212 
-225 DVDDGSKFANG
+225 
-236 DYILVDQEIMKV
+236 
-248 TGVSSNTLTVTRDL
+248 
-262 TTNEG
+262 
-267 TTTVSAGSHNATT
+267 
-280 HADNT
+280 
-285 TVTIIFD
+285 
-292 ASDTSINATSWNEA
+292 
-306 ASSST
+306 
-311 TVLDSRYWV
+311 
-320 FENFGEDLLALQSN
+320 NFGEDMISNPRGGGLFYWDKTNGENTRSVNFSSLSGASDVPTIANQIIVSETDRHILAL
-334 GKLFKW
+334 G
-340 DKSSGVTTRAAVVHA
+340 A
-355 NAPTASRHLI
+355 N
-365 LSTPDRHVILM
+365 
-376 GTETTIGSTTSQDDL
+376 TIGTSTQDPML
-391 FLRFSSQEDT
+391 VRWCNQEDAAMWT
-401 STWSPASTNT
+401 PKTTNT
-411 AGSFRIQ
+411 AGSIRLSA
-418 DGSKIITTLRS
+418 GSKIIGAS
-429 RGGILIWTDTSLHQ
+429 RTREEIIVFTDIALYAV
-443 LQFIGPPFTFGVNL
+443 QFIGPPFTFGVNL
-457 VTQSVSMVSPQA
+457 VTQSVSMISPQA

-555 MDRTAWMDIGSSTD
+555 MDRTAWIDIGSSTV

-678 EDNLW
+678 SDNLW

>member
-1 MPLLSYKFAPGF
+1 MPLSRYTFQPGINKEGTSYSNEGGWYDC
-13 DKQSTPYGA
+13 DKV
-22 ENKWI
+22 
-27 DGENIRFRYGQPEK
+27 RFRAGRPEK
-41 IGGWVKLVANK
+41 IGGWVKNNINTFLGLCRKLHQWVALDSDKFIGLGTTLK
-52 LYGAVRA
+52 LYLNKG
-59 QFAWSA
+59 SN
-65 LDGTRFLALGTDKK
+65 
-79 LYIYTEGAIHDITP
+79 YYDITP
-93 VRATDDDL
+93 IRATTSAGD
-101 TNPFVTTSG
+101 VTFSASNGDAT
-110 SPIVTVT
+110 ITVADT
-117 DAGHGASAGDFVTF
+117 AHGAVKNDFVTF
-131 SNADAVGGLDMNA
+131 SGAATLGGL
-144 EFEITSVT
+144 ITASVLNQEYQIAT
-152 SSSVYTV
+152 IVNSNSYTIEAKDTDGATV
-159 THSSNASSGATGGGS
+159 TANASDTGNGGS
-174 STVDVEY
+174 SVVGAY
-181 QLSVG
+181 QINVG
-186 QEVNTYGYGWGID
+186 LDDYVSGFGFGSGYFGESSWGGGTSGFSSQLRLWSID
-199 PWNGL
+199 
-204 RDTGRITD
+204 
-212 QLNEALDATETGV
+212 
-225 DVDDGSKFANG
+225 
-236 DYILVDQEIMKV
+236 
-248 TGVSSNTLTVTRDL
+248 
-262 TTNEG
+262 
-267 TTTVSAGSHNATT
+267 
-280 HADNT
+280 
-285 TVTIIFD
+285 
-292 ASDTSINATSWNEA
+292 
-306 ASSST
+306 
-311 TVLDSRYWV
+311 
-320 FENFGEDLLALQSN
+320 NFGEDMISNPRGGGLFYWDKTNGESTRSVIFSSLSGASDVPTIANQIIVSETDRHILAL
-334 GKLFKW
+334 
-340 DKSSGVTTRAAVVHA
+340 
-355 NAPTASRHLI
+355 
-365 LSTPDRHVILM
+365 
-376 GTETTIGSTTSQDDL
+376 GTNTIGTSTQDPML
-391 FLRFSSQEDT
+391 VRWCNQEDAAMWT
-401 STWSPASTNT
+401 PKTTNT
-411 AGSFRIQ
+411 AGSIRLSA
-418 DGSKIITTLRS
+418 GSKIIGAS
-429 RGGILIWTDTSLHQ
+429 RTREEIIVFTDIALYAV
-443 LQFIGPPFTFGVNL
+443 QFIGPPFTFGVNL
-457 VTQSVSMVSPQA
+457 VTQSVSMISPQA

-555 MDRTAWMDIGSSTD
+555 MDRTAWIDIGSSTV